1 MREPRVSK
9 SRHHG
14 PMGTS
19 VPWGQRAAQAEV
31 CLRTTNTSLL
41 SYSVLRFTKM
51 SLSIEMKKSD
61 TGKRREDQ

>member
-1 MREPRVSK
+1 
-9 SRHHG
+9 
-14 PMGTS
+14 MGTS
-19 VPWGQRAAQAEV
+19 VPWEQRAAQAYV

-61 TGKRREDQ
+61 TGKIREDQ

>member
-1 MREPRVSK
+1 
-9 SRHHG
+9 
-14 PMGTS
+14 MGTS
-19 VPWGQRAAQAEV
+19 VPWGQRAAQAQAEV

-61 TGKRREDQ
+61 TGKIREDQ